1 MHFSSLLPSLALM
14 ASPAVAAVFFVGTYS
29 GTIASVD
36 LNEYTGALKL
46 LSSVD
51 APASSWQGLSPT
63 TNILYSIEENIPTDS
78 KKGGVTS
85 YSICSN
91 GTLIKIST
99 ATGLVG
105 PVSLG
110 ISQDGTTIFTANYGG
125 SGISLYKST
134 PAGKLTWVRDWTYTL
149 SSPGAVPDRQDVP
162 HPHQAL
168 FDSTGKF
175 VVVPDLGADKIRVF
189 SYAGAELPTI
199 TVPPGTG
206 PRHGAFFP
214 AKGKAEFYYLVGEL
228 SNTISVFSVSYQG
241 DHILLSPLQRLS
253 TLPASATAAGA
264 AELVISPD
272 GRFIYVSNRGDNVF
286 SDGHSIA
293 AYKRG
298 KDGKLELLEY
308 FSSKVKTPRHIALD
322 PTGTWFIAEGQNGGG
337 LKAFR
342 RDKGTGRVNA
352 LPDGTLEVDQPACA
366 MFARM

>member
-214 AKGKAEFYYLVGEL
+214 AKGKASSLTPSASSPFPTRATTSSSHLYSGSPHSLLPPPPLGQPNL
-228 SNTISVFSVSYQG
+228 SYHQMDGLSTSLTGGITYFLMDTVLQRISVAKMGSWNCW
-241 DHILLSPLQRLS
+241 S
-253 TLPASATAAGA
+253 TS
-264 AELVISPD
+264 
-272 GRFIYVSNRGDNVF
+272 
-286 SDGHSIA
+286 
-293 AYKRG
+293 
-298 KDGKLELLEY
+298 
-308 FSSKVKTPRHIALD
+308 
-322 PTGTWFIAEGQNGGG
+322 
-337 LKAFR
+337 
-342 RDKGTGRVNA
+342 RV
-352 LPDGTLEVDQPACA
+352 
-366 MFARM
+366 R